1 MLRMSVSNFRSIK
14 EHGKISAVALIPAS
28 WQTAISVL
36 RLIRTDT
43 PQLFG
48 HAATLAV
55 NPASRL
61 PDKGKRPAAL
71 HQGDG
76 QRCSYSDLQLQQ
88 YAVACAVLWRSNS
101 RLIIFDDS
109 TLNVDF
115 AIKRFP
121 VG

>member
-1 MLRMSVSNFRSIK
+1 
-14 EHGKISAVALIPAS
+14 
-28 WQTAISVL
+28 
-36 RLIRTDT
+36 
-43 PQLFG
+43 
-48 HAATLAV
+48 
-55 NPASRL
+55 
-61 PDKGKRPAAL
+61 PAAL

-88 YAVACAVLWRSNS
+88 YAVARAGLWRSNS

-121 VG
+121 VGHWIPLTWKRAFLQAVLAWSPRPWRRKSVQFCACSPVDIGGVLLSN

>member
-1 MLRMSVSNFRSIK
+1 MSEDVDVCRY
-14 EHGKISAVALIPAS
+14 ERATQP
-28 WQTAISVL
+28 
-36 RLIRTDT
+36 T
-43 PQLFG
+43 P
-48 HAATLAV
+48 AV

-61 PDKGKRPAAL
+61 SDNGKRPAAL

-88 YAVACAVLWRSNS
+88 YAVARAGLWRSNS

-109 TLNVDF
+109 TLDVDF

-121 VG
+121 VGHWTPLTWKRAFLQAVLS